1 MRTPRIDQARATGP
15 AQRTRSSGSAASGL
29 DFARFL
35 STAAA
40 EAAEAAVELHA
51 PSALD
56 SLLGVQEVT
65 DDGAGGRRRAA
76 ARYGSSLLDR
86 LDRLRLEMLEGGAS
100 VATLGA
106 LAQTLRAERQRSEDP
121 RLDTV
126 LDEIELRAEIE
137 MAKLL
142 RFA

>member
-1 MRTPRIDQARATGP
+1 MRTPRIDQARAAGP
-15 AQRTRSSGSAASGL
+15 AQRKRPSPATSGL

-35 STAAA
+35 SAGAADATAAPI
-40 EAAEAAVELHA
+40 ELHA

-100 VATLGA
+100 AASLGA
-106 LAQTLRAERQRSEDP
+106 LALTLRADRQRSEDP
-121 RLDTV
+121 QLDTV
-126 LDEIELRAEIE
+126 LDEIELRAEVE
-137 MAKLL
+137 MAKLS
-142 RFA
+142 RSA